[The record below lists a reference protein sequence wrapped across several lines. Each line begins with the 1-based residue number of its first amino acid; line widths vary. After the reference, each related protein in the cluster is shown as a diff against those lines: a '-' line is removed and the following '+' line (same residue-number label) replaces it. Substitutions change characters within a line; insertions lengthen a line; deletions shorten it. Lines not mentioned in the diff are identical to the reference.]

1 MDESKQWIFK
11 EEVHKFSKIVGA
23 ISELGGRS
31 MTWKKL
37 HMEDLQILDCT
48 VQNLVAL
55 VAWRSRF
62 EYAWCKGKCVSC

>member
-11 EEVHKFSKIVGA
+11 EGMHKFSKNVGA

-37 HMEDLQILDCT
+37 HMEDPQILDST

-62 EYAWCKGKCVSC
+62 VHAWCEGNCVSC